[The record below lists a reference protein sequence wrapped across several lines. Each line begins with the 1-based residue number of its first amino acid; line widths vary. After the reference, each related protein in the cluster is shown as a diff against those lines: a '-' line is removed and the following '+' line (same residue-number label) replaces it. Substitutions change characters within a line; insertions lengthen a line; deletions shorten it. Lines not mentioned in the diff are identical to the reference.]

1 MKTTIITY
9 IKWLRLLI
17 AILMAIFIPLSLYLK
32 SINIE
37 TYDTLTMTGLV
48 SFFVFLIGLQYHF
61 ENRQKNLAY
70 FLMIFSIMM
79 LISVYLGIFYWK

>member
-1 MKTTIITY
+1 MKTNIITY
-9 IKWLRLLI
+9 IKWIRLLI

>member
-1 MKTTIITY
+1 MKTSLIIY
-9 IKWLRLLI
+9 IKWLRLFI
-17 AILMAIFIPLSLYLK
+17 AILMVIFIPISFYLK

-37 TYDTLTMTGLV
+37 TYDSLTMTGLV

-61 ENRQKNLAY
+61 ENRQKNLAF

-79 LISVYLGIFYWK
+79 LISVYLGILYWK